1 VAVVPTTV
9 QRLHFS
15 ADQVTSEKVGVQV
28 TGLAVYRIAQP
39 LIAYRMLNF
48 SFPERAQEKLQQL
61 LVEMFVGAARR
72 LVSNLTV
79 EECLAKRKEGIAAEL
94 MREIAPV
101 VSGSGRAED
110 DTDRG
115 WGVVLDDIEIQ
126 DVRILSQA
134 VFGNLQ
140 AGYRLEQER
149 RAREAELAKNRS
161 LEQQAAEAGR
171 QIALA
176 KLAAE
181 TEVRQRRQASA
192 EEARMSELAAEA
204 RVSESQRAHE
214 QAAARARL
222 QADLE
227 KVRMDGETEAARH
240 TAKMAQ
246 LTQEKAHVDAQAAA
260 AEARR
265 RLGEA
270 LVALTELDARK
281 SRVGH
286 ELELDRVRGLRE
298 VENTISPESIQ
309 LMVAQQLPQL
319 AAAFQQK
326 LGEIHI
332 TAVDGANPFGY
343 VAAAVEGVMGL
354 ARSAGLKLPEK
365 PKE

>member
-1 VAVVPTTV
+1 
-9 QRLHFS
+9 
-15 ADQVTSEKVGVQV
+15 V

-115 WGVVLDDIEIQ
+115 WGVVLDNIEIQ

-140 AGYRLEQER
+140 AAYRMEQER
-149 RAREAELAKNRS
+149 RAREAELAKNRA

-176 KLAAE
+176 KLVAE

-192 EEARMSELAAEA
+192 EEARMSELAAGA
-204 RVSESQRAHE
+204 RVAEAQLAHE
-214 QAAARARL
+214 QAAARAQL
-222 QADLE
+222 QAGLE
-227 KVRMDGETEAARH
+227 KVRMDAETEAARH
-240 TAKMAQ
+240 AAKMAQ
-246 LTQEKAHVDAQAAA
+246 LAQETAHVDAQAGAA
-260 AEARR
+260 SARR

-270 LVALTELDARK
+270 LVALAELEAQK

-286 ELELDRVRGLRE
+286 ELELNRARALRE
-298 VENTISPESIQ
+298 IENTISTESIQ
-309 LMVAQQLPQL
+309 LKVAQQLPQL
-319 AAAFQQK
+319 ALAFQQK